1 MMMTAEKFNSY
12 SKADLYKIYCE
23 LYQKLEEKDSLI
35 AEHVVTVSEFLKKST
50 QVTTNSA
57 IITPTINTSAKNDVF
72 IRKFETLEIEEKTEN
87 FLIGSSII
95 KHLARDRTFPQDCS
109 IHAYP
114 GSTTKEK
121 LQLLQGYD
129 QKKMKTVILQDG
141 TNAIL
146 KQKSDHLE
154 TLFSDYKDLVSAIQE
169 KFSPESLVLME
180 VPPLKKLPKNEQT
193 NNKIYEFNEKLREYI
208 TQENTEKIKILP
220 VCNMLSQMANYNA
233 LFYDD
238 IHFNFQQGIPFI
250 KNAVLSHFLL
260 TSCNLVRLQPLQ
272 YSQSAYV
279 SRANTYKR
287 WRQTYRY
294 TNGF

>member
-1 MMMTAEKFNSY
+1 M
-12 SKADLYKIYCE
+12 
-23 LYQKLEEKDSLI
+23 
-35 AEHVVTVSEFLKKST
+35 VTVSEFLKKSA
-50 QVTTNSA
+50 QVTTNSP
-57 IITPTINTSAKNDVF
+57 IITPKINTSAKNDVF
-72 IRKFETLEIEEKTEN
+72 IRKFETLKIEKKTEN

-95 KHLARDRTFPQDCS
+95 KHVARDRTFPQDCS
-109 IHAYP
+109 IHAYS

-121 LQLLQGYD
+121 LQFLQGYD

-154 TLFSDYKDLVSAIQE
+154 TLFSDYKDLVSAIKE
-169 KFSPESLVLME
+169 KFSPETLVLME
-180 VPPLKKLPKNEQT
+180 VPSLIKCRKTNRQTTKFTNSMKNCESILH
-193 NNKIYEFNEKLREYI
+193 K
-208 TQENTEKIKILP
+208 KILP

-238 IHFNFQQGIPFI
+238 RNFNFQQGIQFI

-279 SRANTYKR
+279 NRANTYKP